1 MTNKCKSIGIAYN
14 QIDRLKSVLSNS
26 DYKVVKAAE
35 CENLNLECEYDLSA
49 LHAERQAIRDEIN
62 RLELEIAELGEE

>member
-1 MTNKCKSIGIAYN
+1 MDKNIEKIYCLN
-14 QIDRLKSVLSNS
+14 RDRQQLITSLQAT
-26 DYKVVKAAE
+26 DYKVIKAAE
-35 CENLNLECEYDLSA
+35 YAALSIECEYDLSA